1 MNENHDVKLAAGYLR
16 KSTEEESRQVESFE
30 GQKREIEKYAQA
42 HGYVIVKW
50 YREAYTGTEVK
61 RRKVFIEMLED
72 AKTKTINFSFILC
85 YDISRFGRLDN
96 DEAGYYR
103 HEFRKHGV
111 EVVYVVENLQGDDTD
126 DLIVSTKQW
135 LAREY
140 SRKIGEYVCRNIVS
154 RSGDAR
160 AKAQA
165 FNIGRAA
172 PFGYDTIYLDRDGTP
187 HTIVRLMPDRS
198 KEVYSPDGE
207 LLRTLPPGTKFQ
219 KADTD
224 LMALV
229 PSAPDRVEVVQ
240 QVFRWYVEEN
250 LGQYAIVNRLNEAL
264 QNGIGLASP
273 TGKHWSIGTVQ
284 QMLQNEH
291 YAGNTVFNKRSM
303 GKFFKLTAEDDG
315 LQAERLP
322 KVLPTTIRRNP
333 KADWIVIEDTHEPI
347 IPKDLFDSAK
357 AKRRVRSSNS
367 ARSRRSLGSKYL
379 FSGLLTCEECGHH
392 FQGVTKKSGGNIREG
407 YICGGYKLKGK
418 HVCKDWFLP
427 SDIIEPAVFKALEE
441 EVKTL
446 DISAAIGKAGEQLG
460 NAPAMAQHHR
470 AELEQK
476 IAETGKRL
484 DELLDCITPENKDL
498 ISEKMVALRKEQ
510 DRLKAELGN
519 TAEIEEKAVA
529 STKLVGRLVELAKEF
544 RELWGVATVG
554 EKKEFLSL
562 LIQSISIQPKRKS
575 AVICLTHKYSEA
587 KALMKA
593 DSDGIFLFDGR
604 GDTKQSERI
613 VHPIRLRVQFNMWKP
628 RCA

>member
-1 MNENHDVKLAAGYLR
+1 MENVKLAAGYLR
-16 KSTEEESRQVESFE
+16 KSTEEEGRQIESFE

-42 HGYVIVKW
+42 HGYAIVKW

-61 RRKVFIEMLED
+61 RRKVFLEMLDD
-72 AKTKTINFSFILC
+72 ARAKSINFNYILC

-111 EVVYVVENLQGDDTD
+111 EIIYVVENLQGDDTD

-154 RSGDAR
+154 RSGNAK

-172 PFGYDTIYLDRDGTP
+172 PFGYDTIYLDREGAP
-187 HTIVRLMPDRS
+187 HTIVRLLPDRS

-229 PSAPDRVEVVQ
+229 PSAPERVELVR
-240 QVFRWYVEEN
+240 QVFRWYVKEN
-250 LGQYAIVNRLNEAL
+250 LGQRSIVNRLNEAL
-264 QNGIGLASP
+264 KNGTGLSSP
-273 TGKHWSIGTVQ
+273 TGKPWCIGTIQ

-333 KADWIVIEDTHEPI
+333 KSDWIVIEDTHEPL
-347 IPKDLFDSAK
+347 IPKDLFDAAK
-357 AKRRVRSSNS
+357 AKRRVRNGNS
-367 ARSRRSLGSKYL
+367 ARCGRSMGSKYL
-379 FSGLLTCEECGHH
+379 FSGLLVCGSCGYH
-392 FQGVTKKSGGNIREG
+392 FQGVTKKKGDWEREG
-407 YICGGYKLKGK
+407 YMCGGYKLHGK
-418 HVCKDWFLP
+418 HVCKSWFMP
-427 SDIIEPAVFKALEE
+427 SDIIEPAIFKALEDE
-441 EVKTL
+441 IRTI
-446 DISAAIGKAGEQLG
+446 DMSAAIGKAGEQLG
-460 NAPAMAQHHR
+460 NAPAMVRHHR
-470 AELEQK
+470 DEYKRKLAGVE
-476 IAETGKRL
+476 KRL
-484 DELLDCITPENKDL
+484 DELLDCITPANKDL
-498 ISEKMVALRKEQ
+498 ISEKMVALTKER

-529 STKLVGRLVELAKEF
+529 STKLVGRLMELAKEF
-544 RELWGVATVG
+544 RELWGVATLA

-562 LIQSISIQPKRKS
+562 LTTSISIYPERKMAEIS
-575 AVICLTHKYSEA
+575 LSHNYCTA
-587 KALMKA
+587 KHLLNHQNAQFVL
-593 DSDGIFLFDGR
+593 SDGR
-604 GDTKQSERI
+604 GDTKQAERI
-613 VHPIRLRVQFNMWKP
+613 IAPITLAVHFNHWKP
-628 RCA
+628 LCA

>member
-1 MNENHDVKLAAGYLR
+1 MRFAALPVGAA
-16 KSTEEESRQVESFE
+16 SSIF
-30 GQKREIEKYAQA
+30 A
-42 HGYVIVKW
+42 
-50 YREAYTGTEVK
+50 
-61 RRKVFIEMLED
+61 
-72 AKTKTINFSFILC
+72 
-85 YDISRFGRLDN
+85 FGRLDN

-154 RSGDAR
+154 RSGDAK

-198 KEVYSPDGE
+198 KEVYGPDWE

-229 PSAPDRVEVVQ
+229 PSVPERVELVQ
-240 QVFRWYVEEN
+240 QVYRWYVEEN
-250 LGQYAIVNRLNEAL
+250 FGQRAIVNRLNEAL
-264 QNGIGLASP
+264 QNGTGLPSP
-273 TGKHWSIGTVQ
+273 TGQPWCIGTVQ
-284 QMLQNEH
+284 QILQNEH

-303 GKFFKLTAEDDG
+303 GKFFKLTAENDG

-333 KADWIVIEDTHEPI
+333 KANWIVIEDTHESL
-347 IPKDLFDSAK
+347 IPKDLFEAAKSKRQTRSA
-357 AKRRVRSSNS
+357 NS
-367 ARSRRSLGSKYL
+367 ARRGRSMGSKYL
-379 FSGLLTCEECGHH
+379 FSGLLVCGDCGFH
-392 FQGVTKKSGGNIREG
+392 FQGVTKKKGAWEREG
-407 YICGGYKLKGK
+407 YICGGYKLRGK

-427 SDIIEPAVFKALEE
+427 SHIIESAILDALEA

-446 DISAAIGKAGEQLG
+446 DMSAAIGKAGEQLG
-460 NAPAMAQHHR
+460 NAPAMVRHHR
-470 AELEQK
+470 DEYKRKLADVE
-476 IAETGKRL
+476 KRL

-498 ISEKMVALRKEQ
+498 ISEKMVALRKER
-510 DRLKAELGN
+510 DRLKQELGD
-519 TAEIEEKAVA
+519 TAEIEEKAVT
-529 STKLVGRLVELAKEF
+529 SSKMVGRLLELAREF
-544 RELWGVATVG
+544 RSLWNAATPS
-554 EKKEFLSL
+554 EKKEFLSF
-562 LIQSISIQPKRKS
+562 LIETISIHPERKM
-575 AVICLTHKYSEA
+575 AEIRMTYNYAQTKDLL
-587 KALMKA
+587 KAQN
-593 DSDGIFLFDGR
+593 GEFFLSDGR

-613 VHPIRLRVQFNMWKP
+613 VHPI
-628 RCA
+628 